1 MSEEAPLL
9 DLSTFDFRPDW
20 AKDQGG
26 AAPAKHPEPREYR
39 EHHGPRPPKPKRG
52 GFRNDRPGGR
62 RDQRDQRGPKHGK
75 PFHGPRHNERPA
87 PPPNPFPWLRI
98 AFTATPAAVETVVQ
112 QVRHTGKT
120 FSLFEIARILLR
132 NPASYTIELT
142 SAPKQPEGPF
152 HLVGDDGS
160 VWLSR
165 EAAVQHILRRK
176 LGEFYRVETVDVEPP
191 KGNFPVVAVCGMSG
205 TIIGPPNHHEFERRL
220 RELHRE
226 KFPRMDFETFRSRL
240 KMDRDPAMIEKWRT
254 EASKAVEYYPLEGE
268 APEKLADLAAVER
281 HFAATRA
288 DSLIKLAEVGP
299 VPGDARK
306 APVDPALAPLLGHA
320 REEEARFPLR
330 LAQSLSRALSAAGL
344 RFHKAANRTTFVSA
358 SRPRHLNLEETPVSD
373 SIRKI
378 LGIIREKKLIRRT
391 QLLDLLAPKAPAAA
405 AAAAP
410 ATTETPTPE
419 AAPAAVEDPA
429 RTAAL
434 QDLLWLTH
442 EGYVIE
448 YADTRLESVP
458 PPKNPP
464 KPAAATPAAE
474 NPVTAAEVAP
484 VVEEAQPV
492 AQDEAPS
499 ESPDA

>member
-1 MSEEAPLL
+1 MSEETPLL

-20 AKDQGG
+20 AKAPG
-26 AAPAKHPEPREYR
+26 ASSPAPAVHREEREPR
-39 EHHGPRPPKPKRG
+39 GPRPHKPQRG
-52 GFRNDRPGGR
+52 GFRNDRPSGR
-62 RDQRDQRGPKHGK
+62 RDQRGPKYGK
-75 PFHGPRHNERPA
+75 RFDEPRHHERPA

-152 HLVGDDGS
+152 HFVEDDGS
-160 VWLSR
+160 VWFSR
-165 EAAVQHILRRK
+165 EGAVQHILRRK
-176 LGEFYRVETVDVEPP
+176 LGEFYRVETVEVEPP

-205 TIIGPPNHHEFERRL
+205 VIIGPPNHHEFERRL

-226 KFPRMDFETFRSRL
+226 KFSRMDFEAFRSRL

-268 APEKLADLAAVER
+268 APEKLPDLAAVEK

-288 DSLIKLAEVGP
+288 DSLVKLVEVGP
-299 VPGDARK
+299 VSGDARK
-306 APVDPALAPLLGHA
+306 APVDPVIAPLLAYA

-358 SRPRHLNLEETPVSD
+358 SRPRHLNVEETAVSD
-373 SIRKI
+373 SIRRI
-378 LGIIREKKLIRRT
+378 LGIIREKKSIRRT
-391 QLLDLLAPKAPAAA
+391 QLLDLLAPKAPVAPSAPV
-405 AAAAP
+405 P
-410 ATTETPTPE
+410 ATPETPASE
-419 AAPAAVEDPA
+419 AAPAAAPEDPV
-429 RTAAL
+429 RAAVL

-448 YADTRLESVP
+448 YADGRLESVP

-464 KPAAATPAAE
+464 KPQTTSAPESPVGTAE
-474 NPVTAAEVAP
+474 PAP
-484 VVEEAQPV
+484 VVAAPSTAQPTPSS
-492 AQDEAPS
+492 EAP
-499 ESPDA
+499 EA

>member
-1 MSEEAPLL
+1 MSEDAPLL

-20 AKDQGG
+20 AKSG
-26 AAPAKHPEPREYR
+26 ASAPNRGHHDEPEQ
-39 EHHGPRPPKPKRG
+39 RPSKPKNR
-52 GFRNDRPGGR
+52 GFRNEWPGGR
-62 RDQRDQRGPKHGK
+62 RDQRGPKSGRR
-75 PFHGPRHNERPA
+75 FDEPRRHERPA

-98 AFTATPAAVETVVQ
+98 ALTATPAAVETVVQ

-132 NPASYTIELT
+132 NPASYTIDLT
-142 SAPKQPEGPF
+142 SAPKQAEGPF
-152 HLVGDDGS
+152 HLVADDGS

-165 EAAVQHILRRK
+165 EAAVRHILRRK
-176 LGEFYRVETVDVEPP
+176 LGDFYRVEIVDVDPP

-226 KFPRMDFETFRSRL
+226 KFSRMDFDMFRSRL
-240 KMDRDPAMIEKWRT
+240 KMDRDPAVIEKWRS
-254 EASKAVEYYPLEGE
+254 EASKATEYYPLEGD
-268 APEKLADLAAVER
+268 ALEKLADLAAVER
-281 HFAATRA
+281 HFTAKRA
-288 DSLIKLAEVGP
+288 DTLITLADVGS

-306 APVDPALAPLLGHA
+306 VPVDSALAPLLAHA

-358 SRPRHLNLEETPVSD
+358 SRPHHLNLEETAVSD

-378 LGIIREKKLIRRT
+378 LGIIREKKFIRRS
-391 QLLDLLAPKAPAAA
+391 QLLDLLAPKA
-405 AAAAP
+405 AP
-410 ATTETPTPE
+410 APDAPGPASPETPAPE
-419 AAPAAVEDPA
+419 AAQTVPAEDPVRAAV
-429 RTAAL
+429 L

-448 YADTRLESVP
+448 YADGRLESVP

-464 KPAAATPAAE
+464 KPQSTSSPESPEATEQSSAVNSAQHATHASAPAS
-474 NPVTAAEVAP
+474 
-484 VVEEAQPV
+484 
-492 AQDEAPS
+492 EAP
-499 ESPDA
+499 EA

>member
-20 AKDQGG
+20 AKAPG
-26 AAPAKHPEPREYR
+26 ASAPPHAAHREER
-39 EHHGPRPPKPKRG
+39 DHRGPRPHKPKRG
-52 GFRNDRPGGR
+52 GFRNERPGGR
-62 RDQRDQRGPKHGK
+62 RDQHGPKFGK
-75 PFHGPRHNERPA
+75 RFDEPRHHERPA

-142 SAPKQPEGPF
+142 SAPKQSEGPF
-152 HLVGDDGS
+152 QLVEDDGS

-176 LGEFYRVETVDVEPP
+176 LGEFYRAETVEVEPP

-205 TIIGPPNHHEFERRL
+205 AIIGPPNHHEFERRL

-226 KFPRMDFETFRSRL
+226 KFSRMDFETFRSRL
-240 KMDRDPAMIEKWRT
+240 KMDRDPAVIEKWRA
-254 EASKAVEYYPLEGE
+254 EASKAVEYYPLEGDS
-268 APEKLADLAAVER
+268 PQKLADLAAVER

-288 DSLIKLAEVGP
+288 DALIKLAEVGP

-306 APVDPALAPLLGHA
+306 APVDPALAPLLAHA
-320 REEEARFPLR
+320 RDEEARFPLR

-378 LGIIREKKLIRRT
+378 LGIIRDKKFIRRA
-391 QLLDLLAPKAPAAA
+391 QLLDLLAPKAPAAPVA
-405 AAAAP
+405 PTAETPASAAAP
-410 ATTETPTPE
+410 AVPGEDPVR
-419 AAPAAVEDPA
+419 AAV
-429 RTAAL
+429 L

-448 YADTRLESVP
+448 YADGRLESVP

-464 KPAAATPAAE
+464 KPQTTPA
-474 NPVTAAEVAP
+474 P
-484 VVEEAQPV
+484 
-492 AQDEAPS
+492 
-499 ESPDA
+499 ESPAVIAESSAVAEAVHQVSQAALSVHPPTAP